1 MGGWLFKTEPETYS
15 WQDLLSEGK
24 TVWDGVKGAL
34 ALKNLARMRPGE
46 RVFIYHTGKE
56 KRIVGLAEVA
66 GDPYIHPDHPG
77 TRMFLVELKP
87 VRALTKPVT
96 LKQIKESAANRK
108 SKKEKNPWEGWDL
121 LRIPRLSVVPVN
133 DEQWRAVMALAGCPG

>member
-1 MGGWLFKTEPETYS
+1 MGGWLLKTEPETYS

-46 RVFIYHTGKE
+46 RVLIYHTGKE
-56 KRIVGLAEVA
+56 KRIVGLAEVT
-66 GDPYIHPDHPG
+66 GDPYVHPDHPEP
-77 TRMFLVELKP
+77 RMFVVELKA
-87 VRALTKPVT
+87 VRLLTKPVT

-108 SKKEKNPWEGWDL
+108 SKKEKNPWEDWDL

-133 DEQWRAVMALAGCPG
+133 DEQWKVLMAMAEGPE